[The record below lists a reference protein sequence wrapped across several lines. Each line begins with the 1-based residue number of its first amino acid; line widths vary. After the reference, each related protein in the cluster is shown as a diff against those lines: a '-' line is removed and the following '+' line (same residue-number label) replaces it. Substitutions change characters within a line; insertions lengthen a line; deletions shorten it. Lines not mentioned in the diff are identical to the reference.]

1 MKNKTK
7 VKKNI
12 PFVNLSEQWKQEQN
26 ELNKIIKKIFNEGYF
41 VGGSEYKKIFKSQV
55 CRCTK

>member
-26 ELNKIIKKIFNEGYF
+26 ELNKIIKKIFNEG
-41 VGGSEYKKIFKSQV
+41 
-55 CRCTK
+55 